1 MRDNTVIYDE
11 VVVMQRFREGNEEA
25 FTLIYKQ
32 LYQRVY
38 LYARK
43 YLEAME
49 DAGDVT
55 AESFLQLLQGN
66 RNFTS
71 LDGVAAF
78 LHVTV
83 RNRCIN
89 LLKHRQ
95 MKNNHH
101 AAILKTL
108 EEEDPADLL
117 EDKIRVELLHKIYAE
132 VDKLPERMR
141 EIFLLSYLEGL
152 KPAQIA
158 ERLQIKPQTV
168 INQRV
173 TALKL
178 LQQMLTG
185 EQLLL
190 LLLLIKK

>member
-1 MRDNTVIYDE
+1 
-11 VVVMQRFREGNEEA
+11 MQRFREGNEEA